1 MQTPGND
8 STYCF
13 VEEDNKILFPASGS
27 SSNSSSDDSSDP
39 VADSSIDANDEVE
52 DADFDTSLLSAVSD
66 SDSDSEDVDDIN
78 KTKQTLM
85 ITTIVF
91 GALSAF
97 LGSALCWSIIRNHRE
112 RRKYSRVNATDALE
126 PAWAAHQPA
135 FVDPYDSSVNQPMHH
150 EKATREL

>member
-1 MQTPGND
+1 MGLKG
-8 STYCF
+8 
-13 VEEDNKILFPASGS
+13 V
-27 SSNSSSDDSSDP
+27 
-39 VADSSIDANDEVE
+39 DEVE

-66 SDSDSEDVDDIN
+66 SESEDVDDLK

-97 LGSALCWSIIRNHRE
+97 LGSTLCWSIIRNHRE

>member
-1 MQTPGND
+1 MGCGLDSLEHLLRHGWAVSTGN
-8 STYCF
+8 
-13 VEEDNKILFPASGS
+13 
-27 SSNSSSDDSSDP
+27 
-39 VADSSIDANDEVE
+39 
-52 DADFDTSLLSAVSD
+52 VSD
-66 SDSDSEDVDDIN
+66 SESEDVDDLK